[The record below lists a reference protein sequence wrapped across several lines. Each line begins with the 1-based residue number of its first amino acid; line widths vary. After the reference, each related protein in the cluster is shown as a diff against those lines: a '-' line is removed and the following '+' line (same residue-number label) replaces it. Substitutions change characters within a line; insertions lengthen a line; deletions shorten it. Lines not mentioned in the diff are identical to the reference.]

1 MIKLKQ
7 IRHISALHIMGKT
20 GEKTTLSKLHY
31 DHIQTILDEES
42 QLPQLTER
50 LTLLNSLQETTTDI
64 IQKKQ
69 AMLEIKEIEEQIAMI
84 KKKKNDY
91 LLSNGDLL
99 HKFNECEKTAKVI
112 HNTETLKPSTVSVAV
127 SVTDKKF
134 QYYRSYRSRIDPEYV
149 HHSEDVVNEENY
161 CYECNQFRVS
171 VSDEALLV
179 CSKCGSETTVSIRA
193 EKPSTT
199 DPPAENKMY
208 EYKRFT
214 HFCDWL
220 ANIQAK
226 ESTIVPDNI
235 IDMVKKEVIRE
246 RMDTKLAQLTGDD
259 IKRYLKKHKFNKW
272 YDNIPQILYRITKI
286 LPPQMTPD
294 MEHNL
299 KLMFMAIQEPYEM
312 FKDNRHNFTSYSYII
327 YKFCHLLGYTGFLS
341 QLKLHKDEGKIYE
354 HDQIWKKICQ
364 YMGGEACGWKFIK
377 TYQPMN
383 KKLDAV

>member
-1 MIKLKQ
+1 MV
-7 IRHISALHIMGKT
+7 MGKT

-31 DHIQTILDEES
+31 DHIQTILDDES

-50 LTLLNSLQETTTDI
+50 LHLLKGEQYADI
-64 IQKKQ
+64 IQQKD
-69 AMLEIKEIEEQIAMI
+69 ALLEIKAIEVKIEQIKR
-84 KKKKNDY
+84 KKMDY

-112 HNTETLKPSTVSVAV
+112 HNTETLKPTSTASTIATAVSVAP
-127 SVTDKKF
+127 TEKKF
-134 QYYRSYRSRIDPEYV
+134 QYYRSYRSRIDPDYV
-149 HHSEDVVNEENY
+149 HHNEDVVNEENY

-226 ESTIVPDNI
+226 ESTVVPDNI
-235 IDMVKKEVIRE
+235 LDIVKKEVIRE
-246 RMDTKLAQLTGDD
+246 RMDTKLSQLTGDD

-272 YDNIPQILYRITKI
+272 YDNIPQILYRITK
-286 LPPQMTPD
+286 LPPPQMTPD

-299 KLMFMAIQEPYEM
+299 KLMFMAIQEPYEL

-327 YKFCHLLGYTGFLS
+327 YKFCHLLGYTEFLS

-377 TYQPMN
+377 TYQPIG
-383 KKLDAV
+383 KKLEVV

>member
-1 MIKLKQ
+1 MV
-7 IRHISALHIMGKT
+7 MGKT

-31 DHIQTILDEES
+31 DHIQTILDDES

-50 LTLLNSLQETTTDI
+50 LQQLKSEQHADI
-64 IQKKQ
+64 IQQKNTL
-69 AMLEIKEIEEQIAMI
+69 LEIKAIEVKIEQIKR
-84 KKKKNDY
+84 KKMDY

-112 HNTETLKPSTVSVAV
+112 HNTETLKPTSTASTIATAV
-127 SVTDKKF
+127 SAAPTEKKF
-134 QYYRSYRSRIDPEYV
+134 QYYRSYRSRIDPDYV
-149 HHSEDVVNEENY
+149 HHNEDVVNEENY

-226 ESTIVPDNI
+226 ESTVVHDDILDI
-235 IDMVKKEVIRE
+235 VKKEVIRE
-246 RMDTKLAQLTGDD
+246 RMDTKLSQLTGDD
-259 IKRYLKKHKFNKW
+259 IKRYLKKHKLNKW
-272 YDNIPQILYRITKI
+272 YDNIPQILYRITK
-286 LPPQMTPD
+286 LPPPQMTPD

-327 YKFCHLLGYTGFLS
+327 YKFCHLLGYTEFLS

-377 TYQPMN
+377 TYQPIG
-383 KKLDAV
+383 KKLEVV